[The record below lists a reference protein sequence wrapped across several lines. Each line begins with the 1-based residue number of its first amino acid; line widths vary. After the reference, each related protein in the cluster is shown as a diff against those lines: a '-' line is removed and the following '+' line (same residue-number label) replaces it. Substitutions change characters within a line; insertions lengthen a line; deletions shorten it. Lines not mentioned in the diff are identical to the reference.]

1 MFPTIRPRLA
11 VAIVLCPLA
20 AHAARPV
27 ETEFRVEADERVTV
41 GHYKWAF
48 GKVCYDIR
56 HDDGSDGVVK
66 MWSLG
71 LGQLDQRTYRGAA
84 CFPVLGFA
92 RIRAGH
98 ADGRPVTIRVA
109 GDHLAALPLG
119 GGAR

>member
-1 MFPTIRPRLA
+1 MVPTIHARLA
-11 VAIVLCPLA
+11 AAVLLCPLA
-20 AHAARPV
+20 ALAARTV

-109 GDHLAALPLG
+109 GDHLAALPFA

>member
-11 VAIVLCPLA
+11 VAIVLWPLA